1 MKNNKGYYSW
11 IHSLNRAAFDARQK
25 GIDMINEE
33 KAKKASTAA
42 RAKMEAQLDAPPPAP
57 TTRNLDALVR
67 GQGHDGRDEEII
79 DVPDFGRYPM
89 SDLKLHMAGAINT
102 AIRDAEP
109 DFEKPSMH
117 SISLAAG
124 DPAEFAKIKRMKIA
138 QKSADL
144 AKARGPV
151 EMAPGKKSPNEI
163 VADAEDGEIADED
176 GYHGGYEY
184 IKRLPSY
191 PEAVQA
197 RIDSGFGTNIDR
209 DLTNARALQDTVDAL
224 QLRASGR
231 HAELKPHHH
240 ELLSAHDAA
249 AEEQAREYD
258 ASDRDYGSRALDASL
273 EDRPQRSSMRM
284 ESVSDKIS
292 RLLNL
297 SE

>member
-25 GIDMINEE
+25 GIDIINEE
-33 KAKKASTAA
+33 KAKKASAAA

-57 TTRNLDALVR
+57 TLRNLDAAVK
-67 GQGHDGRDEEII
+67 GKGYGGKDAEII
-79 DVPDFGRYPM
+79 DVPDFGRYPV
-89 SDLKLHMAGAINT
+89 SELEVHMAGAIN
-102 AIRDAEP
+102 AGMRDKEP
-109 DFEKPSMH
+109 DFEAITAH
-117 SISLAAG
+117 SVDLAGG

-144 AKARGPV
+144 AKARGAV
-151 EMAPGKKSPNEI
+151 DATPGTKTPKQIVDDAADGE
-163 VADAEDGEIADED
+163 VADEEGN
-176 GYHGGYEY
+176 EY
-184 IKRLPSY
+184 ITKLPSY
-191 PEAVQA
+191 PEAAQA
-197 RIDSGFGTNIDR
+197 RVDSGFGTNADR
-209 DLTNARALQDTVDAL
+209 DLLNARALQDTVDAL

-231 HAELKPHHH
+231 HSELKPHHH
-240 ELLSAHDAA
+240 KLLAAHDAA

-273 EDRPQRSSMRM
+273 EDRPQKSSMRM